1 MPHSFDL
8 FIELFHSYVAVKLQH
23 KLCVNAATFHHALIF
38 NEVFYTYL
46 FSFDVANSIPIELN
60 RICLCPI
67 HSDVVRSFLN
77 ATGDKKMSAL
87 LLGD

>member
-8 FIELFHSYVAVKLQH
+8 FIELFHSY
-23 KLCVNAATFHHALIF
+23 AATFHHGFIF

-46 FSFDVANSIPIELN
+46 FSFNVTNSIPIELN

-67 HSDVVRSFLN
+67 DSDVVRSFLN
-77 ATGDKKMSAL
+77 STGDKKMSAL